1 VLDEALSS
9 EPDNTALRQLKRRLP
24 PT

>member
-1 VLDEALSS
+1 VIDEALSS
-9 EPDNTALRQLKRRLP
+9 EPDNPALRQLKRRLP